1 MRDILRNLS
10 FHALR
15 VWQRD
20 ADVYFT
26 VWKTEFLPPLL
37 EPILYVFGFGL
48 GLGQLVHGVHYQGRP
63 ISYLQFMAPGV
74 LAVAIMFWAF
84 FETTFSSYV
93 RMYYQKTF
101 DAILATPL
109 LVEDVILGELLWGT
123 TKSVIAS
130 TIMLGV
136 LTVLGLVSWPTGLW
150 VIPIA
155 AAGGLLFSAFGLIMT
170 SAVKTISQFNV
181 PMFAF
186 ILPMFTFA
194 GTFFPLDLLPR
205 WALAVAWCLPLT
217 HLSILVRS
225 AVLGVGHPMIPV
237 SVAYVAVL
245 APGLAAWSLVRM
257 KRRLIQ

>member
-1 MRDILRNLS
+1 MREILRNLS
-10 FHALR
+10 FQSLR

-48 GLGQLVHGVHYQGRP
+48 GLGQLVHEVHYQGRALP
-63 ISYLQFMAPGV
+63 YLSFMAPGV

-123 TKSVIAS
+123 TKAMIAS
-130 TIMLGV
+130 VIMLGV
-136 LTVLGLVSWPTGLW
+136 LAALGLVAWPTGLW

-155 AAGGLLFSAFGLIMT
+155 AAGGLLFAGFGLIMT

-194 GTFFPLDLLPR
+194 GTFFPLDVLPQ
-205 WALAVAWCLPLT
+205 WALVVAWCLPLT
-217 HLSILVRS
+217 HLSLLVRS
-225 AVLGVGHPMIPV
+225 AVLNMGHPMIPW
-237 SVAYVAVL
+237 SVAYVVVAAL
-245 APGLAAWSLVRM
+245 GLAAWSLQRM